1 MIPTHWTPVHR
12 PDDGEHVGYL
22 AAESPDRAVPHLLVG
37 AALGPARSREDAAAL
52 LRQHGLRALDRRWWC
67 RLPDLLP
74 GGLLPAGE
82 PEPEWS
88 WRPVVVV
95 EASPEGCTVRPEWP
109 APEELTGRASLPT
122 PVGDLLL
129 EEPP

>member
-12 PDDGEHVGYL
+12 PDDGEHVGSL
-22 AAESPDRAVPHLLVG
+22 AADSPDRAVPHLLVG

-67 RLPDLLP
+67 RLPDPLP

-82 PEPEWS
+82 
-88 WRPVVVV
+88 
-95 EASPEGCTVRPEWP
+95 PEWP
-109 APEELTGRASLPT
+109 APEELTGRASVPT
-122 PVGDLLL
+122 PGGDLLL
-129 EEPP
+129 DAPP